1 MKCTHVIGYRGEGF
15 MREPIPCGEPVRYE
29 GSFVCEKHIWDTS
42 KKKKTIKQMQ
52 EEIKKWKPI

>member
-1 MKCTHVIGYRGEGF
+1 
-15 MREPIPCGEPVRYE
+15 MRTCNHILENRNGRLILCGEPVRYE

-52 EEIKKWKPI
+52 EELKSWK